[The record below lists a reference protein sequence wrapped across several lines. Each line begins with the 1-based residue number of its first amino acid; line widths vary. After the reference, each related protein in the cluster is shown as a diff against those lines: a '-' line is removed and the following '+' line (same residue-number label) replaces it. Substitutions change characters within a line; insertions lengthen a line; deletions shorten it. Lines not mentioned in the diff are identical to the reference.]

1 MYMVLPYLSLKTRQA
16 AMEGNVPQVAPKF
29 NQLSKG
35 FAFMHNKEMAEGT
48 GTEHAEA
55 ERGLKADRTELG
67 SRQ

>member
-1 MYMVLPYLSLKTRQA
+1 
-16 AMEGNVPQVAPKF
+16 MEGNVPQVAPKF

-55 ERGLKADRTELG
+55 ERGLKADWTELG